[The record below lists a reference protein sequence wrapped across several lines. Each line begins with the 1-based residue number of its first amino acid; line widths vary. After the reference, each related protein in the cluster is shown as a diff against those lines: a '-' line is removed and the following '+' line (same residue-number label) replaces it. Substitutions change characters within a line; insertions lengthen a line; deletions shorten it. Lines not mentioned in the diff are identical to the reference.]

1 MIFDFGLLE
10 MLKRFLL
17 GLVFILLNCCYC
29 DEDVRLGANRHVPCP
44 QATLDLQRILLRPP
58 GDVGAIYL
66 YRNEMNLSTEKYVL
80 SADFSTIT
88 VRDMTVS
95 DEGEYSCEVY
105 HGASNRRLPVTPV
118 TISVY
123 GESSAISQHPML

>member
-1 MIFDFGLLE
+1 M
-10 MLKRFLL
+10 
-17 GLVFILLNCCYC
+17 
-29 DEDVRLGANRHVPCP
+29 RLGADGRVPCP

-95 DEGEYSCEVY
+95 DEGEYRCDVT
-105 HGASNRRLPVTPV
+105 HGSSVPGVLLPGTAV
-118 TISVY
+118 TISVF
-123 GESSAISQHPML
+123 GESAAI